1 MNYKCNSFTSSHLFP
16 FPQSEIKFYLDQWDS
31 SVNEEPDNV
40 EVEEVPYPS
49 ICTYIKSFSQESSSS
64 DATQFTR
71 ITDIMEDYISTHG
84 AISGGEEEDEYE
96 EGERSLDEFE
106 FFPSTH
112 SPFLEPLVLTGGK
125 LTLDAV
131 KIDCSEFLDRT

>member
-1 MNYKCNSFTSSHLFP
+1 M
-16 FPQSEIKFYLDQWDS
+16 SEDP
-31 SVNEEPDNV
+31 ENV

-49 ICTYIKSFSQESSSS
+49 FPCTYIKSFSQESSSS
-64 DATQFTR
+64 DATQSTR
-71 ITDIMEDYISTHG
+71 TTDYTDDYISTHG
-84 AISGGEEEDEYE
+84 AISGGEEEEDEE
-96 EGERSLDEFE
+96 EEACLDEFE

-131 KIDCSEFLDRT
+131 KIDCSEFLDCT

>member
-1 MNYKCNSFTSSHLFP
+1 M
-16 FPQSEIKFYLDQWDS
+16 
-31 SVNEEPDNV
+31 NEEPDNV

-64 DATQFTR
+64 DATQITR
-71 ITDIMEDYISTHG
+71 ITDMTEDYISTHG
-84 AISGGEEEDEYE
+84 AISGGEEEDEE
-96 EGERSLDEFE
+96 ETGLDEFE

-125 LTLDAV
+125 LTLDVV
-131 KIDCSEFLDRT
+131 KIDCSEFLDCTWFSWSIKIGPDSDYTTAAEK